1 MWALFHWQGR
11 ASDFPREGVMAVGGF
26 TSRGIPIVILVDME
40 TETVFHAQGFERKY
54 ERLFKL

>member
-1 MWALFHWQGR
+1 
-11 ASDFPREGVMAVGGF
+11 MAVGGGF